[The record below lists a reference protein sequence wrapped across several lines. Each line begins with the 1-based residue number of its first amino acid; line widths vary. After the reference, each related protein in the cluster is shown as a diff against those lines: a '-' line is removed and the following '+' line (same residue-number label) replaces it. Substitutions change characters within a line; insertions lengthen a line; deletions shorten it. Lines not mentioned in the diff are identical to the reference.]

1 MNISAPFIR
10 RPVAT
15 TLIMAAFALAGV
27 VAFRL
32 LPVAPLPQV
41 DTPTISVTANMSG
54 ASPDT
59 MASNVAAPLEK
70 HLGQIADVTEMT
82 SSSSLGSTRIVLQ
95 FGLNR
100 DINGAA
106 RDVQAA
112 INAARADLPSSLRS
126 NPSYHK
132 INPADAPIIVL
143 ALTSKTRDTGKLY
156 DVASNILQQALSQ
169 IKGVGEVDVGGS
181 ALPAVRV
188 ELQPEALFKYGIGL
202 EDIRAALASANANAP
217 KGAIEPDNRHIQ
229 IYTNDQAS
237 KAADY
242 RDLVVAWRNNAGVR
256 LSDVAE
262 VNDSVEDLRNAG
274 LADGKPAVLLQA
286 FRQPGANIIETVD
299 LIKQALPELEAALPG
314 DVDLSL
320 IVDRSTTIRASLN
333 DTEMTLLLAVLLV
346 TLVVFVFLRDWRAA
360 LIPIVAVPVSIIG
373 SFAAMW
379 LDGAS
384 LDNLSLMA
392 LTISTGFVV
401 DDAIV
406 VLENI
411 TRHIEMGKS
420 RLKAAFD
427 GAREVGF
434 TVLSINVSLI
444 AVFVPILF
452 MGGIVGRFFHE
463 FAVTLSMAV
472 MISLFV
478 SLTATPM
485 LCARFLP
492 DHAHEKKPGRIS
504 RAFEAAFDRAQRVYQ
519 RSLRFLLN
527 YGYYVMLSL
536 VVTVGLNVYLFTIS
550 SYGLFPTED
559 TGLLI
564 GGIQADQS
572 ISFQAMKTKLVQ
584 LQQIVNSDPAID
596 HVAGVIGGRQT
607 NSGFIFASLKPLS
620 ERKISADLV
629 AQRLRP
635 KLAEVA
641 GARTFLQ
648 GAADFRTGG
657 RQSNASYQFTLQSD
671 DTKALYE
678 WAPKLFAAL
687 QGIDILTDVNSD
699 RQQSGRGI
707 DIAIDRDAVARM
719 GLSLSAVDNTLYDA
733 FGQRQVSTIYSALN
747 QYHVVME
754 LAPRYWQSPE
764 TLKDIWISTS
774 GANASGSQKTNAV
787 AGSFSTSSSSSS
799 SSTTAAS
806 VAADSARNQ
815 AINSIASSGKSS
827 ASSGS
832 SVSTSKE
839 TMIPFSAIAR
849 FAPSITPLSV
859 NHQGF
864 FAATTISFNL
874 APGHSL
880 SEAQAAIADA
890 IVRIGMPKTVQG
902 NFAGTASTFSKQLS
916 DEPML
921 ILAALGAIYVV
932 LGVLYESYVHPL
944 TILSTL
950 PSASVGAMLALNLF
964 GQEFDI
970 IAFIGVILLIGIVK
984 KNAIMMIDFALAA
997 QKTGLAPKEAIFEAC
1012 VKRFRPIMMTTFAA
1026 LLGAVPLAFGS
1037 GEGSEL
1043 RHPLGITVVGGL
1055 IVSQILTLYTT
1066 PVVYLY
1072 LDRFSRFVARSWRR
1086 FYFGQADD
1094 QPSET
1099 RA

>member
-1 MNISAPFIR
+1 MNISGPFIR

-15 TLIMAAFALAGV
+15 TLMMAAFALAGV
-27 VAFRL
+27 VAFRI

-59 MASNVAAPLEK
+59 MAADVAAPLEK
-70 HLGQIADVTEMT
+70 HLGQIADVSEMT
-82 SSSSLGSTRIVLQ
+82 SSSSLGSTRIILQ

-143 ALTSKTRDTGKLY
+143 SLSSATRDTGQLY

-188 ELQPEALFKYGIGL
+188 ELKPEALFKYGIGL
-202 EDIRAALASANANAP
+202 EDIRAALSSANANSP
-217 KGAIEPDNRHIQ
+217 KGSFEPNNRHVQ
-229 IYTNDQAS
+229 IYTNDQAT

-274 LADGKPAVLLQA
+274 LADGKPAVLVQA
-286 FRQPGANIIETVD
+286 YRQPGANIIETVD
-299 LIKQALPELEAALPG
+299 LIKQALPQLEAALPG
-314 DVDLSL
+314 DVDLTL
-320 IVDRSTTIRASLN
+320 IIDRSTTIRASLT
-333 DTEMTLLLAVLLV
+333 DTEMTLLISVLLV

-420 RLKAAFD
+420 RLRAAFD

-434 TVLSINVSLI
+434 TVMSINVSLI

-492 DHAHEKKPGRIS
+492 EHSESKQHGHFY
-504 RAFEAAFDRAQRVYQ
+504 RAFEAVFDSAQRGYQ

-527 YGYYVMLSL
+527 YGFYVMLSL
-536 VVTVGLNVYLFTIS
+536 VVTIGLNVYLFTIS
-550 SYGLFPTED
+550 SYGLFPSED

-572 ISFQAMKTKLVQ
+572 ISFQSMKTKLVQ
-584 LQQIVNSDPAID
+584 LQQIVNSDPAIA
-596 HVAGVIGGRQT
+596 HVAGFTGGRQA

-641 GARTFLQ
+641 GARIFLQ

-678 WAPKLFAAL
+678 WSPKLFAAM

-707 DIAIDRDAVARM
+707 DIAFDRDAVAKM
-719 GLSLSAVDNTLYDA
+719 GLKLSSIDNTLYDA

-754 LAPRYWQSPE
+754 LAPRYWQSP
-764 TLKDIWISTS
+764 DILNDMWISTS
-774 GANASGSQKTNAV
+774 GSSASGTQSTNAT
-787 AGSFSTSSSSSS
+787 AGSYSS
-799 SSTTAAS
+799 SSTSTSAAT

-815 AINSIASSGKSS
+815 AINSIASTGKSS

-839 TMIPFSAIAR
+839 TMIPFSAVAR
-849 FAPSITPLSV
+849 FAPGLTPLAV

-864 FAATTISFNL
+864 YAATTISFNL

-880 SEAQAAIADA
+880 SEAQAAISDA

-902 NFAGTASTFSKQLS
+902 SFAGTASTFSKQLS

-921 ILAALGAIYVV
+921 ILAALGAIYIV

-997 QKTGLAPKEAIFEAC
+997 QKTGLSPKEAIFEAC
-1012 VKRFRPIMMTTFAA
+1012 IKRFRPIMMTTFAA

-1072 LDRFSRFVARSWRR
+1072 LDRFSRFIARSWKR

>member
-1 MNISAPFIR
+1 MNISGPFIR

-15 TLIMAAFALAGV
+15 ALISAAFALAGL
-27 VAFRL
+27 VAFRQ

-41 DTPTISVTANMSG
+41 DTPTISVSAKMPG

-59 MASNVAAPLEK
+59 MAADVAGPLEK
-70 HLGQIADVTEMT
+70 HLSQIADVTEMT
-82 SSSSLGSTRIVLQ
+82 SSSSQGSTRIVLQ

-112 INAARADLPSSLRS
+112 INAARADLPTSLRS

-132 INPADAPIIVL
+132 SNPADAPIMVL
-143 ALTSKTRDTGKLY
+143 SLTSANRSQGQLY

-181 ALPAVRV
+181 SLPAVRV
-188 ELQPEALFKYGIGL
+188 ELDPGPLFKYGIGL

-217 KGAIEPDNRHIQ
+217 KGVIEPGDRHLQ
-229 IYTNDQAS
+229 LYTNDQAS
-237 KAADY
+237 KADDY
-242 RDLVVAWRNNAGVR
+242 RNLIVAWRNNAGVR

-262 VNDSVEDLRNAG
+262 VKDSVEDLRNAG
-274 LADGKPAVLLQA
+274 LADGKPAVLLQVY
-286 FRQPGANIIETVD
+286 RQPGANIIETVD
-299 LIKQALPELEAALPG
+299 LIKSSLPQLQAALPG
-314 DVDLSL
+314 DVDLTLSL
-320 IVDRSTTIRASLN
+320 DRSTTIRASLF
-333 DTEMTLLLAVLLV
+333 DTEKTLLISVLLV
-346 TLVVFVFLRDWRAA
+346 TVVVFVFLRSVRAA
-360 LIPIVAVPVSIIG
+360 LIPSIAVPISIIG
-373 SFAAMW
+373 AFAAMW

-406 VLENI
+406 MLENI
-411 TRHIEMGKS
+411 VRHMEMGKS
-420 RLKAAFD
+420 RLTAAFD

-434 TVLSINVSLI
+434 TLMSINISLI

-472 MISLFV
+472 MISLLL

-485 LCARFLP
+485 MCARLLP
-492 DHAHEKKPGRIS
+492 PVGEEKHGRLY
-504 RAFEAAFDRAQRVYQ
+504 RTTEAVFNAVQHGYA

-527 YGYYVMLSL
+527 YSFYVILSL
-536 VVTVGLNVYLFTIS
+536 FATVALNVYFFTIS
-550 SYGLFPTED
+550 AYGLFPSED
-559 TGLLI
+559 TGVLV

-572 ISFQAMKTKLVQ
+572 ISFQAMKGKLTQ
-584 LQQIVNSDPAID
+584 LQEIVKSDPAID

-607 NSGFIFASLKPLS
+607 NSGFIFAALKPLA

-635 KLAEVA
+635 KLADVA
-641 GARTFLQ
+641 GARVFLQ

-657 RQSNASYQFTLQSD
+657 RQSNAAYQFTLQSD

-678 WAPKLFAAL
+678 WAPKLTQAL

-699 RQQSGRGI
+699 RQQAGREI
-707 DIAIDRDAVARM
+707 NVSIDRDAVARL

-754 LAPRYWQSPE
+754 LAPKFWQNPD
-764 TLKDIWISTS
+764 TLKNLWVSTS
-774 GANASGSQKTNAV
+774 GANVSGAQKTNTS
-787 AGSFSTSSSSSS
+787 AGAFSSGASASNSAAA
-799 SSTTAAS
+799 AAS
-806 VAADSARNQ
+806 AALRNQ
-815 AINSIASSGKSS
+815 AVNSIATTGKGS
-827 ASSGS
+827 ASSGA
-832 SVSTSKE
+832 SVSTSQE
-839 TMIPFSAIAR
+839 QMIPFTA
-849 FAPSITPLSV
+849 FASYGADLTPLSV

-880 SEAQAAIADA
+880 SEAQAAISDA
-890 IVRIGMPKTVQG
+890 MIRLGVPKSVQG
-902 NFAGTASTFSKQLS
+902 SFAGTASTFSKQLS

-921 ILAALGAIYVV
+921 ILAALTAIYVV
-932 LGVLYESYVHPL
+932 LGVLYESYIHPL

-950 PSASVGAMLALNLF
+950 PSASVGAMLALHLF

-984 KNAIMMIDFALAA
+984 KNAIMMIDFALEAM
-997 QKTGLAPKEAIFEAC
+997 KTGLTPKEAIIEAC
-1012 VKRFRPIMMTTFAA
+1012 IRRFRPIMMTTFAA
-1026 LLGAVPLAFGS
+1026 LLGALPLAFGT

-1043 RHPLGITVVGGL
+1043 RHPLGISVVGGL

-1066 PVVYLY
+1066 PAVFLY
-1072 LDRFSRFVARSWRR
+1072 LDRFSRFVSRWWKRI
-1086 FYFGQADD
+1086 YFGRID
-1094 QPSET
+1094 ET
-1099 RA
+1099 PLEAGP